1 MVVRTVFEMN
11 VVKYDYTLDTD
22 RLDRN
27 YEDEAYGYWIIPLE
41 GESFLEINILKE
53 LANGTWIWSQRG
65 YAAYYETTEQTGP
78 TSCTQIDFTV

>member
-1 MVVRTVFEMN
+1 MVVRTAFEMN
-11 VVKYDYTLDTD
+11 GVKHDYTLDTN

-27 YEDEAYGYWIIPLE
+27 YDDEAYGYWIIPLE

-53 LANGTWIWSQRG
+53 LANGIWNWSQRG
-65 YAAYYETTEQTGP
+65 YASYYETTEQTGP